1 MFAGTR
7 RSRRR
12 KRSPAPVQDSGLGS
26 AVALLSTGATS
37 IAFKTILMMMM
48 LLMMTMMSK
57 FSAWSSLSQPGR
69 VLWREPW
76 RATGWSRGGS
86 SCRLGVFV
94 CMVCTCTLC
103 KICTLYRICTLCKI
117 CTMYRIC
124 KLFKICTL
132 HITIN
137 NTENNHIAKKKRD
150 ALGGET
156 QARIF

>member
-12 KRSPAPVQDSGLGS
+12 RRRPAPVQDSGLGS

-37 IAFKTILMMMM
+37 IAIKTILMMMM

-76 RATGWSRGGS
+76 GEAGWSRGGS
-86 SCRLGVFV
+86 CCRLVVF
-94 CMVCTCTLC
+94 CARFAHCTRFAHHNQRHWKWCNCQKEEGGTRGWNAGLDFQAVLM
-103 KICTLYRICTLCKI
+103 KLSPKTRTYPKM
-117 CTMYRIC
+117 TMIMR
-124 KLFKICTL
+124 
-132 HITIN
+132 
-137 NTENNHIAKKKRD
+137 
-150 ALGGET
+150 G
-156 QARIF
+156 